1 MKLDT
6 SSYYPKSPLDDEED
20 FENSENYESSESSE
34 NCENYEHYEHYE
46 NCENSQDSQNSEHS
60 QQADHAVSIAATAIS
75 WVFGPLLMPVYA
87 IILIF
92 GLSILYFV
100 PTSAK
105 VWFTL
110 FVFGLNVLLP
120 GVLVLALKRFGVVS
134 DIGVNNRTERFIPYL
149 ITLLCLAG
157 TAWLLYSKAFPDWA
171 VKFYIGAAV
180 ATLVVMLIN
189 FRWKISAHAT
199 AVAGLVALLL
209 RLSHQPYVMPQEQ
222 TWLIIAIAV
231 AGLTGSARLW
241 LNRHTLTQVLA
252 GYAVGF
258 CAVYFI

>member
-6 SSYYPKSPLDDEED
+6 SSYYPKSPLDDDEEL
-20 FENSENYESSESSE
+20 ESSESYENYENYE
-34 NCENYEHYEHYE
+34 NCEHYEDY
-46 NCENSQDSQNSEHS
+46 ENSQDSQDSREP
-60 QQADHAVSIAATAIS
+60 DHAVSIAATAIS
-75 WVFGPLLMPVYA
+75 WVFGPMLMPAYA

-149 ITLLCLAG
+149 TTLLCLAG

>member
-6 SSYYPKSPLDDEED
+6 SSYYPKSPLDDDEEL
-20 FENSENYESSESSE
+20 ESSESSE
-34 NCENYEHYEHYE
+34 GYENYENCEHCEHYE
-46 NCENSQDSQNSEHS
+46 DYENSQDSQDSREP
-60 QQADHAVSIAATAIS
+60 DHAVSIAATAIS

-134 DIGVNNRTERFIPYL
+134 DIGLNNRTERFIPYL

-241 LNRHTLTQVLA
+241 LNRHTLAQVLA